1 MGKKIVKKTKI
12 KFFNLILILVFLTG
26 LFFGVSYL
34 IKIPTRNLLVKGTSY
49 VSDDLILELGE
60 LKEYPPFVLLNGK
73 DACKKINKSPYISSC
88 KIKKKWGFLLEI
100 NVVENRPF
108 FYDTNQKQ
116 YVLEHGEV
124 VEENEVSRDFRVPRL
139 LNYVPD
145 TKYDKFL
152 SGMGKIKEDI
162 LSKVSDMEYLPNEY
176 DKDRFLFYMDDGNMV
191 YLTLT
196 KFKLMNHYNEVLP
209 QLEGHK
215 GILYLDSGNHFQ
227 IKE

>member
-1 MGKKIVKKTKI
+1 MGKRLVKKTKI
-12 KFFNLILILVFLTG
+12 KLFNLILILVFLVG
-26 LFFGVSYL
+26 LFFGVSYF
-34 IKIPTRNLLVKGTSY
+34 IKIPTRKGTSY
-49 VSDDLILELGE
+49 ISDDYILEAGS
-60 LKEYPPFVLLNGK
+60 LKEYPPFVLLNR
-73 DACKKINKSPYISSC
+73 AETCKKINKTPYISSC
-88 KIKKKWGFLLEI
+88 KIKKKWGFLLEV

-108 FYDTNQKQ
+108 FYDTNQNQ
-116 YVLEHGEV
+116 YVLDHGEV
-124 VEENEVSRDFRVPRL
+124 VEENDVSRLFRVPRL

-145 TKYDKFL
+145 TKYEKFL